1 LAKILVV
8 EDHPETLDSLT
19 IWLELSEHTVVV
31 ARDGYEAL
39 ALLQKEKPDLVI
51 TDGRLHR
58 LGGIDLIKAI
68 RESLTR
74 LRDVPIIVVTGYYAE
89 LAREAL
95 MAGANLVVSKPTN
108 PGTLLA
114 NIIRL
119 LNPLASGARQT
130 LKPIR
135 SREQLE
141 QLTTQALSLAYGSLN
156 ALKAEIA
163 LGNPE
168 SARQELD
175 YLLEVMDTID
185 LCLTALALK
194 RQEDIDQTT
203 DA

>member
-1 LAKILVV
+1 
-8 EDHPETLDSLT
+8 
-19 IWLELSEHTVVV
+19 
-31 ARDGYEAL
+31 
-39 ALLQKEKPDLVI
+39 
-51 TDGRLHR
+51 
-58 LGGIDLIKAI
+58 
-68 RESLTR
+68 
-74 LRDVPIIVVTGYYAE
+74 
-89 LAREAL
+89 
-95 MAGANLVVSKPTN
+95 MTN
-108 PGTLLA
+108 PK
-114 NIIRL
+114 
-119 LNPLASGARQT
+119 

-185 LCLTALALK
+185 LCLTALAIK
-194 RQEDIDQTT
+194 RQEDTDQTS